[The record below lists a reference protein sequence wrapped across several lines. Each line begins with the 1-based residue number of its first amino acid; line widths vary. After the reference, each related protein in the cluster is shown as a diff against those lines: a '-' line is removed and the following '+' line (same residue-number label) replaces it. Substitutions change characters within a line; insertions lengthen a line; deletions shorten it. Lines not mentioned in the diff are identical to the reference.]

1 MGAPAPPPLV
11 QSGGNA
17 LSSCGGACG
26 PSGACGAVC
35 GPGAACGVT
44 GCALGC
50 DDKGESITSY
60 SGNGCG
66 EYVATTT
73 YQYVG
78 PGCGEYNT
86 IMVPT
91 AVTNR
96 IFFVLPCLSL
106 LALLLWAL
114 LLPRGSYFCGQCIED
129 YCPHV
134 KMHQCQGCLTKQG
147 AFMTQGN
154 PCGTEFCSKAEILQ
168 NCETAASSNKLC
180 TTLPDP
186 TQVCVPEP
194 VTPTPAPLGPP
205 GVCILFGDPHIMSF
219 DHKRVDFYTQGEY
232 WIVKSEQVH
241 IQARYRPT
249 HMTSGLSVTKEIVF
263 SGPFLKCNVLRLS
276 ALAASWNGQAIIPS
290 FPSDYTNDLV
300 QIHYNSMGATMQDG
314 REGKALHV
322 VHITMPGGVQVEVNR
337 WNEPGE
343 GSYINVRITMPA
355 QPGQDG
361 HCGNFNGN
369 PADDDR
375 LQIRARV
382 GTTGVAAGELY
393 FHTKTAVVQVYRPDI
408 NNCPA
413 PQLDSAKDLC
423 KKKEH
428 KFIPSMSCLVDVC
441 FGGKQFASEA

>member
-1 MGAPAPPPLV
+1 MGTQCDATCLKM
-11 QSGGNA
+11 
-17 LSSCGGACG
+17 SSEGSFAAQCVGAC
-26 PSGACGAVC
+26 SKEKMLANCQMCG
-35 GPGAACGVT
+35 
-44 GCALGC
+44 
-50 DDKGESITSY
+50 SI
-60 SGNGCG
+60 
-66 EYVATTT
+66 
-73 YQYVG
+73 
-78 PGCGEYNT
+78 
-86 IMVPT
+86 
-91 AVTNR
+91 
-96 IFFVLPCLSL
+96 
-106 LALLLWAL
+106 
-114 LLPRGSYFCGQCIED
+114 
-129 YCPHV
+129 CP
-134 KMHQCQGCLTKQG
+134 
-147 AFMTQGN
+147 
-154 PCGTEFCSKAEILQ
+154 I
-168 NCETAASSNKLC
+168 
-180 TTLPDP
+180 
-186 TQVCVPEP
+186 
-194 VTPTPAPLGPP
+194 TPTPPPPSGPP

-276 ALAASWNGQAIIPS
+276 ALAASWNGQAIISS
-290 FPSDYTNDLV
+290 FPSDFTNELV
-300 QIHYNSMGATMQDG
+300 QIHYNSMGTTMQDG

-322 VHITMPGGVQVEVNR
+322 VHITMPNGVQVEVNR

-343 GSYINVRITMPA
+343 GSYINVKIQMSA

-369 PADDDR
+369 PVDDGS

-393 FHTKTAVVQVYRPDI
+393 FHTKTAVVQVNRPDI

-441 FGGKQFASEA
+441 FGGKQFASEESTAWTKLGFMHIAYRTALDQPLECIAVYTSMHHFWWYFSLIFSSVT